1 MQGVGVADAAI
12 PAAKNLENGPEPLP
26 TTPLSVSR
34 RSRKIADIHKSSL
47 FTTVAWTVCFLNSFP
62 LYPPVLPSPDFLLH
76 THTPSAIFTCSGRR
90 VELEHWMFCHG
101 SPSLPHHRSPPVD
114 PLSWLGLA
122 TTATAVFVVDIHG
135 ALSYT
140 SYPLVHYLIP
150 LLILVYNTCPTSVYR
165 SKEGLI
171 ISPCMQF

>member
-1 MQGVGVADAAI
+1 MLRYLLQRTWKTGPSPSPPPLSPTADAAGRLQTSTSLLFS
-12 PAAKNLENGPEPLP
+12 PPLLGLFASSSP
-26 TTPLSVSR
+26 SR
-34 RSRKIADIHKSSL
+34 S
-47 FTTVAWTVCFLNSFP
+47 T
-62 LYPPVLPSPDFLLH
+62 LPSCPAPTFSY

-150 LLILVYNTCPTSVYR
+150 LLILVYNTCPTSLFR

-171 ISPCMQF
+171 YGVFI